1 MATSVVFPRVQFF
14 ANNGRPLIGGRIHT
28 YVAGSSTRA
37 PTYKD
42 AARAQPNANPIILD
56 GRGEASIYLDIGVEY
71 KFVVED
77 SKGALLLT
85 QEPVYG
91 AIWPDA
97 ASWPSDATL
106 AYQYMLEARQA
117 RDEAFA
123 AAESIGIIH
132 FYDTYA
138 DYQGDLL
145 PPAVVEIAHDETRGG
160 ARTRYKVLPDG
171 SLQYVVTLMSEST
184 VRSSLFVFDSV
195 ASAEAA
201 IPQIP
206 DGATVEAPI
215 DGVVYR
221 FRVSASSLVD
231 QTKIGHAVEVRK
243 FLSGPNIADGIQNAI
258 KSAFESK
265 SSMLVF
271 EGTDFLDVDKAV
283 FFNSYGVL
291 ERDLNV
297 FGLKLKLTTATTGG
311 AIVNFGR
318 GADVGNAHDIEYT
331 GKIIVHNPEV
341 DCSNIPGENGYAF
354 ARFAEAV
361 LINPRSINCKRDY
374 VGTREGGRGT
384 TAHPRCRNVTLLN
397 YQAVNCSDA
406 FHVSHAPDYRAD
418 QSKNTT
424 ITGVTRGVSTQI
436 KLASNTFVPGDYV
449 YVYSAGGITGL
460 NPAYSNQPAYPVTA
474 SVGDT
479 ITIAVDSTGM
489 ADWTSGGNVVLADMT
504 DGGRST
510 GIRVYGMYAE
520 DCEYSLVNIEAAN
533 WPRTTS
539 PIQSVFMSG
548 VVAKNCGTTATRG
561 LINGN
566 NAVSL
571 QIESLSV
578 VNDASHPVQSIIRGS
593 FQHSRIVG
601 VYDIHTLVK
610 AVVDADPTSEN
621 PVGTGIDAGLGTHP
635 YGTSFDNKFDVQYV
649 ARGSAPPQL
658 INATDI
664 SGAVDRFYRNDIGIS
679 VTGLPD
685 GTLYSGAINN
695 IALHY
700 TNIVK
705 IKDVGSARS
714 YEGQLTVA
722 GRQLSGPNGE
732 REFAQSCRF
741 SSPLKI
747 SEVSGV
753 AAIQPINA
761 AGSVLADFRFTSAD
775 GRWRMYSAGEL
786 AWQFSTLA
794 FLPGKDNAQT
804 ICSAGLRA
812 SVVYAQTGTINTSD
826 EREKTAPLPVDDLV
840 LDAWGD
846 VQYQAFQW
854 LEAIAAKG
862 EDTARWHFGLIA
874 QRVRDAF
881 ADRGLDGTRY
891 GLLCYDEWD
900 DQYEPIKAMRTN
912 PETGELEEY
921 DTGVEQLV
929 LAAGNR
935 WGIRSDQCLFL
946 EAAFQRRRSSR
957 MEARL
962 RRLEDLGGLDPL
974 PQ

>member
-1 MATSVVFPRVQFF
+1 MATSVVNPRVQFF
-14 ANNGRPLIGGRIHT
+14 ASNGRPLIGGRIHT

-37 PTYKD
+37 RTYKD
-42 AARAQPNANPIILD
+42 AAKAQPNTNPIILD
-56 GRGEASIYLDIGVEY
+56 GRGEAQIYLAEGVEY

-77 SKGALLLT
+77 SKGALIYT

-91 AIWPDA
+91 AVWPNA
-97 ASWPSDATL
+97 EQWPSNATL
-106 AYQYMLEARQA
+106 AFKYAIQAEEA
-117 RDEAFA
+117 RDEAYA
-123 AAESIGIIH
+123 AAESIGVIL
-132 FYDTYA
+132 FFDTYS
-138 DYQGDLL
+138 DYQGDAL
-145 PPAVVEIAHDETRGG
+145 PPSIVEIANDETRGG
-160 ARTRYKVLPDG
+160 ARTRYKVLEDG
-171 SLQYVVTLMSEST
+171 GLQYVVTLMSEVT
-184 VRSSLFVFDSV
+184 VRHSIFAFESIE
-195 ASAEAA
+195 AAEASTPKLPAGA
-201 IPQIP
+201 I
-206 DGATVEAPI
+206 VEAPI

-221 FRVSASSLVD
+221 FRVSASALTD
-231 QTKIGHAVEVRK
+231 PKKIGHAVEVRD
-243 FLSGPNIADGIQNAI
+243 FLSGSNIADGIQAAI
-258 KSAFESK
+258 KSAYESK
-265 SSMLVF
+265 AAMLIF
-271 EGTDFLDVDKAV
+271 DGADFLEVDKGI
-283 FFNSYGVL
+283 FLNSYGVL
-291 ERDLNV
+291 DRDLNV
-297 FGLKLKLTTATTGG
+297 VGLKLRLTSATLGG
-311 AIVNFGR
+311 AILNIGR
-318 GADVGNAHDIEYT
+318 GSDAGSSEDIEYT
-331 GKIIVHNPEV
+331 GRVIIHNPIV
-341 DCSNIPGENGYAF
+341 DGSNIPGENGYAF
-354 ARFAEAV
+354 ARVADAV
-361 LINPRSINCKRDY
+361 LINPRAVNCKRDY
-374 VGTREGGRGT
+374 TGSREGGRGF
-384 TAHPRCRNVTLLN
+384 TAHPRSRNVTLIN

-424 ITGVTRGVSTQI
+424 ITGVTRGVSTRI

-460 NPAYSNQPAYPVTA
+460 NPSYSNQPAYPVTA

-732 REFAQSCRF
+732 REFAQPCRF

-761 AGSVLADFRFTSAD
+761 AGSVLADFRFTSTD
-775 GRWRMYSAGEL
+775 GRWRIYSAGEL

-812 SVVYAQTGTINTSD
+812 SVVYANTGTINTSD
-826 EREKTAPLPVDDLV
+826 EREKTTPLPIDDAV

-846 VQYQAFQW
+846 VQIICFQW
-854 LEAIAAKG
+854 LQAIAEKG
-862 EDTARWHFGLIA
+862 DAARWHFGVIA
-874 QRVRDAF
+874 QQVRDAF
-881 ADRGLDGTRY
+881 FAHGIDGTRY
-891 GLLCYDEWD
+891 GLLCYDEW
-900 DQYEPIKAMRTN
+900 EAKT
-912 PETGELEEY
+912 E
-921 DTGVEQLV
+921 V
-929 LAAGNR
+929 LNEDGNVVDPAREAGSR
-935 WGIRSDQCLFL
+935 WGIRADQCLFL
-946 EAAFQRRRSSR
+946 EAAFQRREAQR
-957 MEARL
+957 MKTRLAAIEAT
-962 RRLEDLGGLDPL
+962 LGMSD
-974 PQ
+974 